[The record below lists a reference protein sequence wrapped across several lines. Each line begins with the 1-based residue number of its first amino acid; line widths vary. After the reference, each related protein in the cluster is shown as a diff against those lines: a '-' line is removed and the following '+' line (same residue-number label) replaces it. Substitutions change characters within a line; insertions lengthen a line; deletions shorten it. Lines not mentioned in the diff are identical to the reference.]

1 MATVAL
7 TLEQYNDTR
16 VRAALA
22 EQARD
27 ETRLGRVANLAPMVQ
42 YRVASQ
48 ALPESTADRG
58 VTGRGFVPG
67 LAVAAL
73 RRRQPGGRPR
83 RHASGAARQRAY
95 RARRGGQASEIT
107 TRPSGPGSV
116 NTQAAW
122 PLARQS

>member
-27 ETRLGRVANLAPMVQ
+27 ETRLRRVANLATMVQ

-58 VTGRGFVPG
+58 VTGRGFVTPG
-67 LAVAAL
+67 L
-73 RRRQPGGRPR
+73 
-83 RHASGAARQRAY
+83 
-95 RARRGGQASEIT
+95 
-107 TRPSGPGSV
+107 
-116 NTQAAW
+116 
-122 PLARQS
+122 